1 MPTNTE
7 RIALV
12 TGANRG
18 LGLATATALAR
29 QGIHVILTSR
39 DIASGQAARQ
49 DLQAEGL
56 AVEFLPLDV
65 TDEDSVARLA
75 ARVRERHGRLDIL
88 VNNAGIFPDAAAPG
102 GGSVLTTGLETILR
116 AFDTNTLGPLR
127 LCQAL
132 IPLMRQSPA
141 GRVVNVSSGMGQL
154 AEMNGGYPAYRLSKT
169 ALNALTRML
178 AAELRDTDILVNA
191 VCPGWVRT
199 AMGGPDATRSI
210 EEGIDTIVWL
220 ATLPA
225 GSPSG
230 LFFRDRQP
238 IPW

>member
-1 MPTNTE
+1 MPISTE

-12 TGANRG
+12 TGANCG

-29 QGIHVILTSR
+29 QGIRVILTSR
-39 DIASGQAARQ
+39 DVASGEAATQALR
-49 DLQAEGL
+49 AEEL

-65 TDEDSVARLA
+65 TSDDSVARLA
-75 ARVRERHGRLDIL
+75 ATVRERHSQLDIL
-88 VNNAGIFPDAAAPG
+88 VNNAGIFPDAADPG
-102 GGSVLTTGLETILR
+102 GASVLTTGLETIR
-116 AFDTNTLGPLR
+116 HAFDTNILGPLR

-132 IPLMRQSPA
+132 IPLMRRSPA

-154 AEMNGGYPAYRLSKT
+154 AEMNGGYAAYRLSKT
-169 ALNALTRML
+169 ALNALTRIL
-178 AAELRDTDILVNA
+178 ADELQDTAILVKA

-199 AMGGPDATRSI
+199 AMGGPNATRPI

-220 ATLPA
+220 GTLPP

-230 LFFRDRQP
+230 LFFRDRKP

>member
-1 MPTNTE
+1 MPISTE

-29 QGIHVILTSR
+29 QGIRVILTSR
-39 DIASGQAARQ
+39 DVASGEAATQALR
-49 DLQAEGL
+49 AEGL

-65 TDEDSVARLA
+65 TSDDSVARLA
-75 ARVRERHGRLDIL
+75 ATVRERHGRLDIL
-88 VNNAGIFPDAAAPG
+88 VNNAGIFPDAADPG
-102 GGSVLTTGLETILR
+102 GASVLTTGLETIRR

-132 IPLMRQSPA
+132 IPLMRRSPA

-154 AEMNGGYPAYRLSKT
+154 AGMNGGHAAYRLSKT
-169 ALNALTRML
+169 ALNALTRIL
-178 AAELRDTDILVNA
+178 ADELQDTDILVNS

-199 AMGGPDATRSI
+199 AMGGPNATRPI

-220 ATLPA
+220 ATLPQ

>member
-1 MPTNTE
+1 MPISTE

-29 QGIHVILTSR
+29 QGIRVILTSR
-39 DIASGQAARQ
+39 DVASGEAATQALR
-49 DLQAEGL
+49 AEEL

-65 TDEDSVARLA
+65 TSDDSVARLA
-75 ARVRERHGRLDIL
+75 ATVRERHSQLDIL
-88 VNNAGIFPDAAAPG
+88 VNNAGIFPDAADPG
-102 GGSVLTTGLETILR
+102 GASALTTGLETIRR

-132 IPLMRQSPA
+132 IPLMRRSPA

-154 AEMNGGYPAYRLSKT
+154 AGMNGGYAAYRLSKT
-169 ALNALTRML
+169 ALNALTRIL
-178 AAELRDTDILVNA
+178 ADELQDTDILVNA

-199 AMGGPDATRSI
+199 AMGGPNATRPI

-220 ATLPA
+220 ATLPQ